1 MTHNIEYKINA
12 AITAED
18 FVSVLKASK
27 LGKRRPV
34 EDMECMKGMV
44 QNADLTI
51 TAWDKNKLIGIARS
65 VTDFH
70 YCCYLSDIA
79 VDDEYQKTGIGKQL
93 IRLTKKNLGAKCI
106 LILLSAPAATKY
118 YPHIGFQKHP
128 QSWILNPEDDIR

>member
-1 MTHNIEYKINA
+1 MTIKIEYKINA
-12 AITAED
+12 AIDAEE
-18 FVSVLKASK
+18 FLSVLKASK
-27 LGKRRPV
+27 LGERRPV
-34 EDMECMKGMV
+34 EDMECMDGMV

-79 VDDEYQKTGIGKQL
+79 VDDKYQKTGIGKKL
-93 IRLTKKNLGAKCI
+93 IRLTRQNLGPRCI
-106 LILLSAPAATKY
+106 LILLSAPAATEY

-128 QSWILNPEDDIR
+128 QAWILNPEDKIR

>member
-12 AITAED
+12 AITVQD

-34 EDMECMKGMV
+34 EDTECMKGMM

-79 VDDEYQKTGIGKQL
+79 VDDKYQKIGIGKQL
-93 IRLTKKNLGAKCI
+93 ISLTKKKLGPKCI
-106 LILLSAPAATKY
+106 LILLSAPAAIEY
-118 YPHIGFQKHP
+118 YPRLSFQKHP
-128 QSWILNPEDDIR
+128 QAWILNPEDDIG